1 MSVPGFVHL
10 NVHTEYSIV
19 DSTIRIP
26 QLISQLKEQQ
36 STAVAV
42 TDRNNLFAAIKF
54 FKAAKGA
61 GIKPIFGAD
70 VSLRIQS
77 GQDDWCELTLLCQ
90 NQTGF
95 GNLSVLLSKA
105 QRNRNPQG
113 EPLIEPEWLQQY
125 HEGLIVLADSVFS
138 DVGYFLRE
146 QKLEEAAER
155 AAQWQKWFPGR
166 YYIAI
171 AMIEREHEARVN
183 NAAIY
188 IAAHQSIPM
197 VASGRVRYL
206 QESEFN
212 AHEARICINQG
223 HVIEDP
229 KRPKNYTRKQFL
241 QSQEDMQSAYAD
253 YPELLENTVEIA
265 KRCTLD
271 FTFGTYFLPQFP
283 VPEGETTESFF
294 EKKCHEYLENYLKK
308 YGPEKG
314 YTEADYF
321 ERLKMEIKVILD
333 MGFPGYFLI
342 VADFIIWSKNHD
354 IPVGPGRG
362 SGAGSLVALVMGI
375 TNLDPLK
382 YELLF
387 ERFLNPERI
396 SMPDFDIDFCMDRR
410 DEVIAYVADKYGKDK
425 VSQIITYGAMNA
437 KAVIR
442 DAGRVLGYPYGMVD
456 SIAKLIPN
464 VLGVTLSDAMKEME
478 FLNRYESDDEA
489 REVVDLAMTL
499 EGLKRNVGKHA
510 GGIVIAPTPIT
521 DFCPVYVEQQSGSVV
536 SQFDKD
542 DVELVGLVK
551 FDFLGL
557 RTLTIIDWALQDI
570 NSHRDDPIDIDLIPL
585 NDDKTFELL
594 KSTRTT
600 AVFQLESRGM
610 QELIGRLQPDRF
622 EDIIALVALYRP
634 GPLDSGMVDTYV
646 ECKHGRQQPDYLH
659 DKLETILEP
668 TYGVILYQEQVMQ
681 IAQVLSGYSLGA
693 ADILRRAMGKKKKE
707 VMDEQQAIFV
717 QGAID
722 NSVDGKVAEHIF
734 SLIQTFAGYG
744 FNKSHSAAY
753 ALISYQ
759 TAYLKAHYPVQF
771 MAAVLSADLDNTDKV
786 VHLLQDVKHIGIEV
800 IAPDV
805 NRSIYKFKA
814 DGKYIIYGLG
824 AIKGVGEAA
833 ISELVEAREQD
844 GAFAS
849 IQDMCSRINLRKVNR
864 RTLEALIHAGAFDLL
879 HPNRRQLI
887 KGLDQV
893 LKRSEQQ
900 LQDREAGQADLF
912 GAMNTTEDYNAVP
925 LPEVSDYEDLE
936 RLFNERNVLGHF
948 LSSHPICSMEP
959 WLQPLM
965 THNIGKIQNS
975 RASGAQKQEVTVA
988 GLITSY
994 RRRSEKMGVLTIED
1008 TSGFIDIT
1016 LFGQVLMEYEEL
1028 LKKDSII
1035 VVIGTAGVDKFT
1047 DRFQLRANQILSP
1060 NDAVALYCEKIC
1072 FQSANDSNQLVADIG
1087 HLFEKHG
1094 KGKARVYV
1102 HHHKDGEDINLKFG
1116 DDWKIRPSM
1125 NLIEDAL
1132 RQSSIKKVIIKR

>member
-1 MSVPGFVHL
+1 MGFVHL
-10 NVHTEYSIV
+10 NVHTEFSIV
-19 DSTIRIP
+19 DSTVR
-26 QLISQLKEQQ
+26 ISQLIADLKSQGY
-36 STAVAV
+36 TAVAV

-54 FKAAKGA
+54 FKAAKSA
-61 GIKPIFGAD
+61 GIKPILGAD
-70 VSLRIQS
+70 VSMRLHS
-77 GQDDWCELTLLCQ
+77 DQDDWCELTLLCQ
-90 NQTGF
+90 NQIGY

-105 QRNRNPQG
+105 QRNRTAQG
-113 EPLIEPEWLQQY
+113 EPLIEAEWLQEY
-125 HEGLIVLADSVFS
+125 NEGLIVLADSVFS
-138 DVGYFLRE
+138 DVGCLLRE

-155 AAQWQKWFPGR
+155 AARWHTLLAGR
-166 YYIAI
+166 YYVAV
-171 AMIEREHEARVN
+171 ARIEREHEQRIN

-188 IAAHQSIPM
+188 IAANQSIPM

-206 QESEFN
+206 KENDFN

-223 HVIEDP
+223 YVLEDP
-229 KRPKNYTRKQFL
+229 KRPKNYTRQQFL
-241 QSQEDMQSAYAD
+241 RSADEMSAHFSD
-253 YPELLENTVEIA
+253 FPQLVENSSEIA

-271 FTFGTYFLPQFP
+271 FTFGEYFLPQFP
-283 VPEGETTESFF
+283 VPEGETIDSFF
-294 EKKCHEYLENYLKK
+294 EKKCHEFLANYLEKH
-308 YGPEKG
+308 GPDSG
-314 YTEADYF
+314 YTEEDYYQ
-321 ERLKMEIKVILD
+321 RLKMEIKVILD

-464 VLGVTLSDAMKEME
+464 TLGVTLADAMKEME
-478 FLNRYESDDEA
+478 FLNRYDTDEEA
-489 REVVDLAMTL
+489 QEVVDLAMSL

-557 RTLTIIDWALQDI
+557 RTLTIIDWALQEI
-570 NSHRDDPIDIDLIPL
+570 NKDLPEPIDIDRIPL
-585 NDDKTFELL
+585 NDAKTFDLL
-594 KSTRTT
+594 KSSHTT

-659 DKLETILEP
+659 PKLENILEP

-681 IAQVLSGYSLGA
+681 IAQVLSGYSLGS

-717 QGAID
+717 EGAVE
-722 NSVDGKVAEHIF
+722 NAVEAKVAEHIF

-786 VHLLQDVKHIGIEV
+786 VHLLQDVKQLGIGV
-800 IAPDV
+800 SAPDV
-805 NRSIYKFKA
+805 NRSVYQFKA
-814 DGKYIIYGLG
+814 DGKEIVYGLG

-833 ISELVEAREQD
+833 IHELVQARQEQ
-844 GAFAS
+844 GPFAS

-864 RTLEALIHAGAFDLL
+864 RTLEALIYAGAFDLL

-887 KGLDQV
+887 KGLNQV

-900 LQDREAGQADLF
+900 LHDREAGQADLF
-912 GAMNTTEDYNAVP
+912 GSMNVTEDYNAVP

-948 LSSHPICSMEP
+948 LSSHPMRSMDA

-1028 LKKDSII
+1028 LVKDSII
-1035 VVIGTAGVDKFT
+1035 VVIGSAGVDKFT
-1047 DRFQLRANQILSP
+1047 ERFQVRANQILSP
-1060 NDAVALYCEKIC
+1060 NDAIALYCEKIC
-1072 FQSANDSNQLVADIG
+1072 FQSAEDNTHLVKDIG
-1087 HLFEKHG
+1087 QLFEKHG

-1102 HHHKDGEDINLKFG
+1102 HHHKNGEDINLRFA
-1116 DDWKIRPSM
+1116 DDWKIRPSL

-1132 RQSSIKKVIIKR
+1132 RHASIRSVIVKR